1 MKPGDPIFGEE
12 SLSTVA
18 ALFADRATAQAAAD
32 RVRAA
37 LGPDAALAIHVVAPG
52 DRQIPRKLEPEEK
65 GVMFTAIKAHITL
78 GLVGLVVGL
87 LLSWVLYSSG
97 IAAIRSNPLVA
108 TVVITG
114 FATAFGL
121 FAGGL
126 VTLRPDHD
134 PLNLRVME
142 EVGKGRHA
150 VLVHPIRH
158 GDAARAAELLE
169 AASGE
174 VIRTL

>member
-1 MKPGDPIFGEE
+1 MSGRFAQVPGIEGPLE
-12 SLSTVA
+12 TQ
-18 ALFADRATAQAAAD
+18 RTPWAQAA
-32 RVRAA
+32 
-37 LGPDAALAIHVVAPG
+37 GTFSTSPD
-52 DRQIPRKLEPEEK
+52 
-65 GVMFTAIKAHITL
+65 T
-78 GLVGLVVGL
+78 
-87 LLSWVLYSSG
+87 G

-108 TVVITG
+108 TVEITG

-134 PLNLRVME
+134 PHNLRVME

-158 GDAARAAELLE
+158 SDAARAAELLE
-169 AASGE
+169 EASGE

>member
-12 SLSTVA
+12 SLTTVA
-18 ALFADRATAQAAAD
+18 ALFADRAAAQAAAD
-32 RVRAA
+32 RVRAE
-37 LGPDAALAIHVVAPG
+37 LGPEAATIHVVAPG
-52 DRQIPRKLEPEEK
+52 DRQIPRKLEPEGK

-150 VLVHPIRH
+150 VLVHPNRH
-158 GDAARAAELLE
+158 GDAARAAQLLE
-169 AASGE
+169 SASGE
-174 VIRTL
+174 VMRTL